1 MQRIIQL
8 RKRKEHILYIYII
21 EKKFINEKNRIW
33 AIFVGKVD
41 VI

>member
-21 EKKFINEKNRIW
+21 EKNFINEKNRIW